1 MILIKKIIP
10 FEKELLFKTKV
21 CEITSISLEHKIN
34 TVEDDLI
41 SGIFHI
47 SGDYKMT
54 EGSINREKFSYDV
67 DFDIALDSRYDTK
80 NMVIDIDDFTYRIVN
95 DEILKI
101 KIDLFIDGELL
112 KEEIIETKPETQIK
126 EQNLEEVRE
135 EETKKDKEKVQNLE
149 VLEPTRNNENT
160 NINQTVENTNSKEVS
175 KTKEFNIFDNIDDNE
190 TYATYYVYILKEEE
204 IKQYQQTLN
213 ELKQEK
219 KHILSLINKDILRL
233 VFLLALSGWI
243 IFASA
248 SIIISIIIILMSIVA
263 AAPVSKDIIEL
274 NKTYKEFKADEKE
287 IAANKEIL
295 ENEMCSWHNQ
305 TLKMVEKIE
314 KRLFI
319 IKI

>member
-112 KEEIIETKPETQIK
+112 KEEIIETKPEEIKKEHKIIDIKPETQIK

-135 EETKKDKEKVQNLE
+135 EETKTDKEKVQNLE

-190 TYATYYVYILKEEE
+190 TYATYYVYILKEEDNIE
-204 IKQYQQTLN
+204 KIMEKYTVTKEALN
-213 ELKQEK
+213 AYNNLEDLKTGDK
-219 KHILSLINKDILRL
+219 
-233 VFLLALSGWI
+233 
-243 IFASA
+243 
-248 SIIISIIIILMSIVA
+248 IIIPTIY
-263 AAPVSKDIIEL
+263 
-274 NKTYKEFKADEKE
+274 NG
-287 IAANKEIL
+287 
-295 ENEMCSWHNQ
+295 
-305 TLKMVEKIE
+305 
-314 KRLFI
+314 
-319 IKI
+319 

>member
-135 EETKKDKEKVQNLE
+135 KEKKKDKEKVQNLE

-190 TYATYYVYILKEEE
+190 TYATYYVYILKEEDNIE
-204 IKQYQQTLN
+204 KIMEKYTVTKEALN
-213 ELKQEK
+213 AYKNIEDLKTGDK
-219 KHILSLINKDILRL
+219 
-233 VFLLALSGWI
+233 
-243 IFASA
+243 
-248 SIIISIIIILMSIVA
+248 IIIPTIY
-263 AAPVSKDIIEL
+263 
-274 NKTYKEFKADEKE
+274 NG
-287 IAANKEIL
+287 
-295 ENEMCSWHNQ
+295 
-305 TLKMVEKIE
+305 
-314 KRLFI
+314 
-319 IKI
+319 